1 METDQHWTEILGC
14 SHCGKTG
21 VAELSAGSGAYG
33 DHADLV
39 PTGFKVVPL
48 KCSFN
53 FYCVDCDMPVR
64 P

>member
-1 METDQHWTEILGC
+1 MATDQNWTEFPR
-14 SHCGKTG
+14 CGPCCKTG
-21 VAELSAGSGAYG
+21 VAKLSAGSGAYD

-39 PTGFKVVPL
+39 PPGFKVVTL
-48 KCSFN
+48 MYGIN